1 MKALLVLLSSNL
13 WTLDRFSSWSKKKE
27 EEQIV
32 VKLLMYS
39 VYEGNDWFI
48 II

>member
-13 WTLDRFSSWSKKKE
+13 WTQVDQKKKK
-27 EEQIV
+27 EQIV

-39 VYEGNDWFI
+39 VYEGNYWFI